1 MKKKK
6 YDTCKNLCNFC
17 LMNLPV
23 NILGAVTRDTF
34 TMVIDPFNVRNW
46 RDACDRTFPR

>member
-17 LMNLPV
+17 LMNL